1 MSKSLSDFR
10 AVSKTRKPRPT
21 TIVDVVRESAAT
33 VVRTYANRQCGC
45 SGCSGNALQSLHSL
59 SLAVIIRH
67 AHHGATDDEAAL
79 CMVEI
84 HRATQRILAIEDF
97 CLCPIVEGRMQ

>member
-45 SGCSGNALQSLHSL
+45 SGCSGDAMQSLHSL
-59 SLAVIIRH
+59 FLAVAVRH
-67 AHHGATDDEAAL
+67 SLYGATDDEAAL
-79 CMVEI
+79 CMIEI
-84 HRATQRILAIEDF
+84 HRAAQRILAIEDF
-97 CLCPIVEGRMQ
+97 CLCPIVEGRVQ